1 MNLNDNQNENALQL
15 RGKKIS
21 IFGDSISTLIG
32 YNPKGYNLFF
42 TGGTCQRAGVRTA
55 ENTWWGK
62 AEKRHLAVPFLSF
75 NIQRIF

>member
-1 MNLNDNQNENALQL
+1 MNLNDNQSENTLKL

-42 TGGTCQRAGVRTA
+42 TAEPAKGRACAR
-55 ENTWWGK
+55 
-62 AEKRHLAVPFLSF
+62 
-75 NIQRIF
+75 QRIPGGER